1 MHMPLLY
8 GKCNDYLIKAIE
20 CHEDTSQPDL
30 IYSSTAYP
38 LPI

>member
-1 MHMPLLY
+1 MPLLY

-20 CHEDTSQPDL
+20 CMKIHHNL
-30 IYSSTAYP
+30 ISFTAYP